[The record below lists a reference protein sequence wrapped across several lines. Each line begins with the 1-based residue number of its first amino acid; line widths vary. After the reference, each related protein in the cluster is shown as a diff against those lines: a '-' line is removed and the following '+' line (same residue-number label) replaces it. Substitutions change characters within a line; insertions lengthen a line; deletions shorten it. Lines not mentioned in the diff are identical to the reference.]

1 MNTTTAVLLIGVG
14 GTVVLAVTALL
25 TTRAIAART
34 IEAASSGL
42 LRMLDASREDR
53 LWQRKA
59 DAYTTAIRLLQHRL
73 VARESANR
81 IFAYDEDSERRTAE
95 LLGAFAGPEELEVS
109 ASLLT
114 YASPVV
120 FAALQACFEA
130 NENFGRLVRAW
141 ESLARQSR
149 GAAQAVLEGRPVTAA
164 GEILE
169 AREAAQAAL
178 EKAKA
183 SDTELIE
190 AIRADLHA
198 RPSEEPAL
206 RLAAAQPGTADT
218 SWPGLLPSEPPSIR
232 K

>member
-1 MNTTTAVLLIGVG
+1 MDTTTAVLLIGVG

-42 LRMLDASREDR
+42 LRMLDAARDDR

-73 VARESANR
+73 AVRESANR
-81 IFAYDEDSERRTAE
+81 IFGYDEDADRRTAE

-141 ESLARQSR
+141 ESLATQSR
-149 GAAQAVLEGRPVTAA
+149 GAAQAVLEGRPVAAA

-178 EKAKA
+178 DQAKA
-183 SDTELIE
+183 RDTELIE
-190 AIRADLHA
+190 AIRSDLHA

-206 RLAAAQPGTADT
+206 RLAAAQPGTPET
-218 SWPGLLPSEPPSIR
+218 SWLGLLPSEPPSIR
-232 K
+232 N